1 MSDTSQNKKR
11 MFLDV
16 LDEDPSFDKLLS
28 ELGGHVEDFKLNLSK
43 EHEELPK
50 PIKPSTGLCVKT
62 KEENDSK
69 VFINLCHSPELPKPA
84 DITEKEL
91 SDILLSEEPS
101 LYRVPLSLGEP
112 HEEKAKDGSD
122 CTCYD
127 VIVNTEYFKSIQKNE
142 FFRAFLISVC
152 VEGIE
157 EKYNIKLNKDIQI
170 ILQNKKYY
178 GKMPQHF
185 IRRKPLIAE
194 LGSKSNE
201 VSQKPLVAEEGK
213 KELEYL
219 LWKSP
224 ASGHPKK
231 ITAKVFLPDVVTGS
245 SVSLHVG
252 EDRLILQD
260 VKKEYQLDIFLPYLL
275 LPEKA
280 EAEFRLCD
288 KILVV
293 TLPVAPR
300 LD

>member
-1 MSDTSQNKKR
+1 MSGSSQNKKH

-43 EHEELPK
+43 QQEELPK

-62 KEENDSK
+62 KHEDGRK

-112 HEEKAKDGSD
+112 HEEKAKDGTD

-127 VIVNTEYFKSIQKNE
+127 VIVNTEYFKSVQKNE
-142 FFRAFLISVC
+142 FFKAFLISVC

-157 EKYNIKLNKDIQI
+157 DKYNVKLNRDIQV

-194 LGSKSNE
+194 LGSKPSE
-201 VSQKPLVAEEGK
+201 APEKPLVSEEGGK
-213 KELEYL
+213 QLEYL

-224 ASGHPKK
+224 ALGHPKK

-245 SVSLHVG
+245 SVSLNIG
-252 EDRLILQD
+252 EDRLILHE
-260 VKKEYQLDIFLPYLL
+260 VNEEYHLDIFLPYLL

-288 KILVV
+288 KILVI